1 MPGTMKPV
9 NKKSNPGLSKLP
21 QDVRNKM
28 GYMQKGGKATKKY
41 AMGGMGSGDEQF
53 FGEEELA
60 AAAKRPTYAESTKL
74 DERDKREMAIQ
85 ERVREKAE
93 TFGEAFKAARKD
105 PEAMKKGYFTYKNK
119 RYSVDTKEEAA
130 KKKSASKKE
139 ATKKSSRSS
148 QTDPGLTPSQ
158 AKKQAL
164 DVDAKKTGSQRLA
177 EKANRAG
184 NIYARAKKKAAEP
197 TITIEDIIGAKK
209 GGMMKKY
216 NVGGMAKANCGASMK
231 PNGGSRNK

>member
-1 MPGTMKPV
+1 MKSV
-9 NKKSNPGLSKLP
+9 NKKSNPGLAKLP

-41 AMGGMGSGDEQF
+41 AMGGMGSEDEQF

-85 ERVREKAE
+85 KRVREKAE
-93 TFGEAFKAARKD
+93 TFGEAFNAARKD
-105 PEAMKKGYFTYKNK
+105 PEAMKKGYFTYKGK

-130 KKKSASKKE
+130 KKKAASKKE
-139 ATKKSSRSS
+139 GTKS
-148 QTDPGLTPSQ
+148 T
-158 AKKQAL
+158 AKKPPDMKAGPSRL
-164 DVDAKKTGSQRLA
+164 RSGAKAVA
-177 EKANRAG
+177 EKNPGDFDRMMEERA
-184 NIYARAKKKAAEP
+184 REKAKKKKSEP
-197 TITIEDIIGAKK
+197 MTMTDIIGAKK

-216 NVGGMAKANCGASMK
+216 NVGGMVKSNCGASMK

>member
-1 MPGTMKPV
+1 
-9 NKKSNPGLSKLP
+9 
-21 QDVRNKM
+21 
-28 GYMQKGGKATKKY
+28 
-41 AMGGMGSGDEQF
+41 
-53 FGEEELA
+53 
-60 AAAKRPTYAESTKL
+60 
-74 DERDKREMAIQ
+74 MAIQ
-85 ERVREKAE
+85 ERVREKAK
-93 TFGEAFKAARKD
+93 TFGEAFKAARK
-105 PEAMKKGYFTYKNK
+105 AGKKEFTYKGK
-119 RYSVDTKEEAA
+119 RYTAETKEEAA
-130 KKKSASKKE
+130 KKKTEPKKE

-216 NVGGMAKANCGASMK
+216 NVGGMAKSNCGASMK

>member
-1 MPGTMKPV
+1 MK
-9 NKKSNPGLSKLP
+9 K
-21 QDVRNKM
+21 R
-28 GYMQKGGKATKKY
+28 KY
-41 AMGGMGSGDEQF
+41 AMGGMGSEDEQF

-85 ERVREKAE
+85 ERVREKAKAE
-93 TFGEAFKAARKD
+93 PKTRGEAFKRARAAG
-105 PEAMKKGYFTYKNK
+105 KKVFEYPKGSGKMFT
-119 RYSVDTKEEAA
+119 TETAEEKAERLA
-130 KKKSASKKE
+130 KKKATSKKE
-139 ATKKSSRSS
+139 VTKKSSRSS

>member
-1 MPGTMKPV
+1 MPGTMKSV
-9 NKKSNPGLSKLP
+9 DKKSNPGLAKLP

-41 AMGGMGSGDEQF
+41 AMGGMGSEDEQF

-85 ERVREKAE
+85 ERVREKAQ
-93 TFGEAFKAARKD
+93 TFGEAFKAARK
-105 PEAMKKGYFTYKNK
+105 AGKKEFTYKGK
-119 RYSVDTKEEAA
+119 RYTAETKEEAA
-130 KKKSASKKE
+130 KKKAAPKKE
-139 ATKKSSRSS
+139 ATKS
-148 QTDPGLTPSQ
+148 T
-158 AKKQAL
+158 AKKPPDMKAGPSRL
-164 DVDAKKTGSQRLA
+164 RSGAKAVA
-177 EKANRAG
+177 EKNPGDFDRMMEER
-184 NIYARAKKKAAEP
+184 ARAKAKKKKAEP
-197 TITIEDIIGAKK
+197 LTMADIIGAKK